1 MLRKITL
8 YGDLGERFG
17 KEWVLDVHNP
27 HEAAKAI
34 EANKPGFMQ
43 YIMDKEYHILVGDS
57 DISDKELMDPLGS
70 KDLAFL
76 PVIHGSKKNGFMML
90 ILGAVLVFAP
100 YLAGLSTMSAGMA
113 TAGTVGASFGTT
125 WAVGMNTMFGTALSA
140 GSMFSKFAMNMG
152 MSLMFNGAAAML
164 APKPKK
170 PTTNEGPDNGQS
182 YNFDGPVNTQ
192 SQGLPIPICY
202 GELIVGGAL
211 ISASVTSEESS
222 GG

>member
-1 MLRKITL
+1 MLRKVTL
-8 YGDLGERFG
+8 YGDLGEKFG
-17 KEWVLDVHNP
+17 KEWILDVHNP

-43 YIMDKEYHILVGDS
+43 YIMDREYHVLVGDS

-70 KDLAFL
+70 KDLTFL

-90 ILGAVLVFAP
+90 ILGALIVFAP
-100 YLAGLSTMSAGMA
+100 YLAALGNTAGMA
-113 TAGTVGASFGTT
+113 LLGPGASFGAQWTL
-125 WAVGMNTMFGTALSA
+125 GMNTMFSGLGLTT

-170 PTTNEGPDNGQS
+170 PITNDGPDNGQS

-192 SQGLPIPICY
+192 AQGLPIPVCY